1 MRRDFEPRS
10 TVRCRPARHPDGT
23 AVSTTVTEEVE
34 AGVLVREGVYGDS
47 VAAIEPGGVEYIPA
61 AERHGR
67 PIELF
72 WTWMSPNFE
81 FATVYVGVLPVVL
94 FGGGFWLTVL
104 GLVLGTALGS
114 VTHGWLSTFG
124 PRYGVPQLIQSRG
137 AFGFVG
143 NLLPAALNTLTSG
156 AGWVAVNSVS
166 GAFAVQTFFG
176 HVGWRVPPFWL
187 ALAVVV
193 SVEVAIAFVGYNMV
207 HRFERVIFPFLGLV
221 FAACCLYIFGHTNA
235 QLGFNAAAPAAAG
248 GQVGA
253 FILAVFFAYAYAV
266 SWNPYGADYAR
277 YLPRNTPALRVALAA
292 GLGIFVSCAL
302 LEIAGA
308 ALATVAGTSWGPND
322 VPTDQFVKP
331 LPDALG
337 LIATVAIALG
347 AVAAN
352 VLNLY
357 SAAMSFLTLGIRLTL
372 RRRRAIVAVA
382 FGIVGFGVGLTGGAA
397 PGSKYEAFL
406 FFNTYWIVP
415 FIAVVLT
422 DWTVRR
428 GRYRE
433 AGFFDPRHRPWKGV
447 VAMVAGI
454 AASFP
459 FWNQTLFV
467 GVVPSN
473 APQVGDISFVVGCV
487 VAVITYLALRPRAT
501 APSAPVPP
509 AIAAPRPPS
518 R

>member
-1 MRRDFEPRS
+1 MS
-10 TVRCRPARHPDGT
+10 TIVVD
-23 AVSTTVTEEVE
+23 E
-34 AGVLVREGVYGDS
+34 AQTGVPVREGQYGDR
-47 VAAIEPGGVEYIPA
+47 VVTVEPGGVEYIPA
-61 AERHGR
+61 RERHGR
-67 PIELF
+67 PLQLF
-72 WTWMSPNFE
+72 WTWTSPNFE
-81 FATVYVGVLPVVL
+81 FATVYVGVLPIVL
-94 FGGGFWLTVL
+94 FGGGFWMTVV

-114 VTHGWLSTFG
+114 ITHGWLSTFG

-137 AFGFVG
+137 AFGYVG

-176 HVGWRVPPFWL
+176 HVGWSVPPFWL

-193 SVEVAIAFVGYNMV
+193 SIEIAIAFVGYNMV
-207 HRFERVIFPFLGLV
+207 HQFERVIFPFLGLV
-221 FAACCLYIFGHTNA
+221 FAACCLYIFSRTSPA
-235 QLGFNAAAPAAAG
+235 LGFNPAAPAAAG
-248 GQVGA
+248 GQLGA

-277 YLPRNTPALRVALAA
+277 YLPKDTSALRVAIAA
-292 GLGIFVSCAL
+292 GLGLFLSCAV

-331 LPDALG
+331 LPQALA

-347 AVAAN
+347 AIAAN

-372 RRRRAIVAVA
+372 RRRRAVVA
-382 FGIVGFGVGLTGGAA
+382 VGFGVVGFCVALTGNAA

-422 DWTVRR
+422 DWALRK
-428 GRYRE
+428 GSYRE
-433 AGFFDPRHRPWKGV
+433 VSFFDTRHRPWKGI
-447 VAMVAGI
+447 VAMLAGI
-454 AASFP
+454 VASFP
-459 FWNQTLFV
+459 FWNQSLYV

-473 APQVGDISFVVGCV
+473 VPQFGDISFVVGFAVAIV
-487 VAVITYLALRPRAT
+487 VYLSLRPLRGRAAHQPLGPT
-501 APSAPVPP
+501 AD
-509 AIAAPRPPS
+509 AAA
-518 R
+518 

>member
-1 MRRDFEPRS
+1 MSP
-10 TVRCRPARHPDGT
+10 
-23 AVSTTVTEEVE
+23 TVTDEVE
-34 AGVLVREGVYGDS
+34 AGVLVREGVYGES
-47 VAAIEPGGVEYIPA
+47 VTTIEPGGVEYIPA
-61 AERHGR
+61 AERHGHALQ
-67 PIELF
+67 LF

-81 FATVYVGVLPVVL
+81 FATVYVGVLPIVVY
-94 FGGGFWLTVL
+94 GGGFWLTAA

-114 VTHGWLSTFG
+114 VSHGWLSTFG

-193 SVEVAIAFVGYNMV
+193 SIEVAIAFVGYNMV
-207 HRFERVIFPFLGLV
+207 HRFERLIFPFLGLV
-221 FAACCLYIFGHTNA
+221 FAACCLYIFGRTNA
-235 QLGFNAAAPAAAG
+235 SLGFDFAAPAAAG

-277 YLPRNTPALRVALAA
+277 YLPRTTPPARVAIAA
-292 GLGIFVSCAL
+292 GLGIFLSCAV

-308 ALATVAGTSWGPND
+308 GLATVAGTSWGPND

-331 LPDALG
+331 LPDALA

-347 AVAAN
+347 AIAAN

-372 RRRRAIVAVA
+372 RRRRAIVAVG
-382 FGIVGFGVGLTGGAA
+382 FGAVGFVVGLTGSAA

-415 FIAVVLT
+415 FIAVVLV
-422 DWTVRR
+422 DWRLRR

-433 AGFFDPRHRPWKGV
+433 ASFFDVRHRPWKGV
-447 VAMVAGI
+447 AAMVAGV

-473 APQVGDISFVVGCV
+473 APQFGDLSFVVGFLV
-487 VAVITYLALRPRAT
+487 TALVYLALRPLREPGAARLAAT
-501 APSAPVPP
+501 L
-509 AIAAPRPPS
+509 
-518 R
+518 

>member
-1 MRRDFEPRS
+1 MS
-10 TVRCRPARHPDGT
+10 VV
-23 AVSTTVTEEVE
+23 AVEEAE
-34 AGVLVREGVYGDS
+34 AGLPIREGEYGAS
-47 VAAIEPGGVEYIPA
+47 IVAIEPGGVEYIPH

-67 PIELF
+67 PIQLF

-81 FATVYVGVLPVVL
+81 FATVYVGVLPIVL

-104 GLVLGTALGS
+104 GLVVGTALGS

-143 NLLPAALNTLTSG
+143 NLLPAVLNTVTSG

-176 HVGWRVPPFWL
+176 HVGWSVPPFWL

-193 SVEVAIAFVGYNMV
+193 SIEVTIAFVGYNMV
-207 HRFERVIFPFLGLV
+207 HQFERVIFPFLGMV
-221 FAACCLYIFGHTNA
+221 FAACCLYILGHTNVR
-235 QLGFNAAAPAAAG
+235 LGFNAAAPAAAG

-253 FILAVFFAYAYAV
+253 LILAVFFAYAYAV

-277 YLPRNTPALRVALAA
+277 YLPRSTPPNRVALAA
-292 GLGIFVSCAL
+292 GLGIFVSCAV
-302 LEIAGA
+302 LEVAGA
-308 ALATVAGTSWGPND
+308 GLATVTGTSWGPND

-331 LPDALG
+331 LPDALA

-347 AVAAN
+347 AIAAN

-357 SAAMSFLTLGIRLTL
+357 SAAMSFLTLGIRSTL
-372 RRRRAIVAVA
+372 RRRRAIVAV
-382 FGIVGFGVGLTGGAA
+382 GFGAIGFCVGLTGSAA

-422 DWTVRR
+422 DWTLRR

-433 AGFFDPRHRPWKGV
+433 ASFFDPRHRPWKAP
-447 VAMVAGI
+447 VAMLAGI

-467 GVVPSN
+467 GVVPSH
-473 APQVGDISFVVGCV
+473 APQFGDISFVVGSV
-487 VAVITYLALRPRAT
+487 VSVVVYVALRPLNDAVRRVTPT
-501 APSAPVPP
+501 A
-509 AIAAPRPPS
+509 AAAV
-518 R
+518 

>member
-1 MRRDFEPRS
+1 M
-10 TVRCRPARHPDGT
+10 V
-23 AVSTTVTEEVE
+23 AVEEAE
-34 AGVLVREGVYGDS
+34 TGVPIREGEYGTS
-47 VAAIEPGGVEYIPA
+47 VAAVEPGGVEYIPQT
-61 AERHGR
+61 ERHGT
-67 PIELF
+67 PAQLF

-81 FATVYVGVLPVVL
+81 FATVYVGVLPIVL
-94 FGGGFWLTVL
+94 FGGGFWLTVI
-104 GLVLGTALGS
+104 GLLVGTALGAA
-114 VTHGWLSTFG
+114 THGWLSTFG
-124 PRYGVPQLIQSRG
+124 PRYGVPQLIQSR
-137 AFGFVG
+137 ASFGFVG
-143 NLLPAALNTLTSG
+143 NLLPAFLNTVTSG

-166 GAFAVQTFFG
+166 GAFAVQTFFN
-176 HVGWRVPPFWL
+176 HVGWSVPPFWL

-193 SVEVAIAFVGYNMV
+193 AIEVAIAFVGYNMI
-207 HRFERVIFPFLGLV
+207 HQFERVIFPFLGLV

-235 QLGFNAAAPAAAG
+235 ALGFNPAAPAAAG

-266 SWNPYGADYAR
+266 SWNPYAADYAR
-277 YLPRNTPALRVALAA
+277 YLPPKTSATRVALAA
-292 GLGIFVSCAL
+292 GLGILVSCTV
-302 LEIAGA
+302 LEVAGA
-308 ALATVAGTSWGPND
+308 GLATVAGTSWGPSD

-347 AVAAN
+347 AIAAN

-357 SAAMSFLTLGIRLTL
+357 SAAMSFLTLGIRMTL

-382 FGIVGFGVGLTGGAA
+382 FGAIGFCVGLTGSAA

-422 DWTVRR
+422 DWTLRG
-428 GRYRE
+428 GRYRV
-433 AGFFDPRHRPWKGV
+433 ATFFDSRHRPWKGV
-447 VAMVAGI
+447 VAMLAGI
-454 AASFP
+454 AASLP

-473 APQVGDISFVVGCV
+473 APQFGDISFVVGFV
-487 VAVITYLALRPRAT
+487 VTVVVYLALRPLHVTGDRDE
-501 APSAPVPP
+501 
-509 AIAAPRPPS
+509 AIATS
-518 R
+518 

>member
-1 MRRDFEPRS
+1 
-10 TVRCRPARHPDGT
+10 
-23 AVSTTVTEEVE
+23 
-34 AGVLVREGVYGDS
+34 
-47 VAAIEPGGVEYIPA
+47 
-61 AERHGR
+61 
-67 PIELF
+67 
-72 WTWMSPNFE
+72 MSPNFE

-94 FGGGFWLTVL
+94 FGGGFWLTAL
-104 GLVLGTALGS
+104 GLLLGTALGAI
-114 VTHGWLSTFG
+114 THGWLSTFG

-143 NLLPAALNTLTSG
+143 NILPAVLNTLTSG

-176 HVGWRVPPFWL
+176 HVGWKVPPFWL

-193 SVEVAIAFVGYNMV
+193 SIEVAIAFVGYNMV
-207 HRFERVIFPFLGLV
+207 HQFERVIFPFLGVV
-221 FAACCLYIFGHTNA
+221 FAACCVYIFAHTRVN
-235 QLGFNAAAPAAAG
+235 LGFNPAAPAAAG

-277 YLPRNTPALRVALAA
+277 YLPKTTPPMRVALAA
-292 GLGIFVSCAL
+292 GLGILVSCAVM
-302 LEIAGA
+302 EIAGA
-308 ALATVAGTSWGPND
+308 GLATVAGTSWGPND

-331 LPDALG
+331 LPNTLG

-372 RRRRAIVAVA
+372 RRRRALVA
-382 FGIVGFGVGLTGGAA
+382 VGFGAVGFFVGLTGSAA

-422 DWTVRR
+422 DWTLRG

-433 AGFFDPRHRPWKGV
+433 ASFFGPRHRPWKGV
-447 VAMVAGI
+447 AAMLCGI

-467 GVVPSN
+467 GVVPAN
-473 APQVGDISFVVGCV
+473 APQFGDISFVVGFV
-487 VAVITYLALRPRAT
+487 VTVAVYVALRPVT
-501 APSAPVPP
+501 ARGELAPHGGGAPTRP
-509 AIAAPRPPS
+509 AR
-518 R
+518 

>member
-1 MRRDFEPRS
+1 MAAS
-10 TVRCRPARHPDGT
+10 
-23 AVSTTVTEEVE
+23 AVDE
-34 AGVLVREGVYGDS
+34 AESGVLVREGEYGAS
-47 VAAIEPGGVEYIPA
+47 VAAIEPGGIEYIPHN
-61 AERHGR
+61 ERHGT
-67 PIELF
+67 PIQLF

-81 FATVYVGVLPVVL
+81 FATVYVGVLPIVL
-94 FGGGFWLTVL
+94 FGGGFWLTVV
-104 GLVLGTALGS
+104 GLLLGTALGA

-143 NLLPAALNTLTSG
+143 NLLPAFLNAITSG

-166 GAFAVQTFFG
+166 GAFAVQTFFH
-176 HVGWRVPPFWL
+176 HVGWSVPSFWL

-193 SVEVAIAFVGYNMV
+193 TIEVAIAFIGYNMV
-207 HRFERVIFPFLGLV
+207 HQFERVIFPFLGVV
-221 FAACCLYIFGHTNA
+221 FAACCLYIFGHTNPA
-235 QLGFNAAAPAAAG
+235 LGFNPAAPAAAG
-248 GQVGA
+248 GQLGA
-253 FILAVFFAYAYAV
+253 FVLAVFFAYAYAV

-277 YLPRNTPALRVALAA
+277 YLPATSSPRRVAVAA
-292 GLGIFVSCAL
+292 GLGILISCAV
-302 LEIAGA
+302 LEVAGA
-308 ALATVAGTSWGPND
+308 GLATVAGTSWGASD

-347 AVAAN
+347 AIAAN

-357 SAAMSFLTLGIRLTL
+357 SAAMSFLTLGIRMTL
-372 RRRRAIVAVA
+372 RRRRAVVAVA
-382 FGIVGFGVGLTGGAA
+382 FGAVGFCVGLTGSAA

-428 GRYRE
+428 GRYRG
-433 AGFFDPRHRPWKGV
+433 AMFFSSRHRPWKGV
-447 VAMVAGI
+447 VAMLAGI

-473 APQVGDISFVVGCV
+473 APQFGDISFLVGMVVTV
-487 VAVITYLALRPRAT
+487 VVYLALRPLQVSGVRGGAT
-501 APSAPVPP
+501 APS
-509 AIAAPRPPS
+509 
-518 R
+518 

>member
-1 MRRDFEPRS
+1 MS
-10 TVRCRPARHPDGT
+10 TSAADPPDL
-23 AVSTTVTEEVE
+23 
-34 AGVLVREGVYGDS
+34 GVPVREGEYGDRVVS
-47 VAAIEPGGVEYIPA
+47 IEPGGVEYIPA

-67 PIELF
+67 PLQLF
-72 WTWMSPNFE
+72 WTWTSPNLE
-81 FATVYVGVLPVVL
+81 FATVYVGVLPIVL
-94 FGGGFWLTVL
+94 FGGGFWMTVV
-104 GLVLGTALGS
+104 GLLLGTAMGS
-114 VTHGWLSTFG
+114 ITHGWLSTFG

-137 AFGFVG
+137 AFGYIG
-143 NLLPAALNTLTSG
+143 NLLPAALNTLTAG

-166 GAFAVQTFFG
+166 GAFAVQTFFE

-193 SVEVAIAFVGYNMV
+193 ALEVAIAFLGYNMV

-221 FAACCLYIFGHTNA
+221 FAVCCLYIFSRA
-235 QLGFNAAAPAAAG
+235 VPSVGFNPAAPAAAG
-248 GQVGA
+248 GQIGA

-277 YLPRNTPALRVALAA
+277 YLPRETSALGVALAA
-292 GLGIFVSCAL
+292 GLGLFVSCAV
-302 LEIAGA
+302 LEVAGA
-308 ALATVAGTSWGPND
+308 ALATVAGTAWGAND

-337 LIATVAIALG
+337 LIATGAIALG
-347 AVAAN
+347 AIAAN

-357 SAAMSFLTLGIRLTL
+357 SAAMSFLTLGIRMTL
-372 RRRRAIVAVA
+372 RRRRALVAVA
-382 FGIVGFGVGLTGGAA
+382 FGVVGYFVGLTGNAA

-422 DWTVRR
+422 DWTLRR

-433 AGFFDPRHRPWKGV
+433 ATFFDPRHRPWKGV
-447 VAMVAGI
+447 AATLAGI
-454 AASFP
+454 VASFP

-467 GVVPSN
+467 GIVPLH
-473 APQVGDISFVVGCV
+473 APQFGDISFVVGFAVTV
-487 VAVITYLALRPRAT
+487 VVYLALRPLART
-501 APSAPVPP
+501 RTGR
-509 AIAAPRPPS
+509 AAPAVAQS
-518 R
+518 ASG

>member
-1 MRRDFEPRS
+1 VNV
-10 TVRCRPARHPDGT
+10 TVADDI
-23 AVSTTVTEEVE
+23 A
-34 AGVLVREGVYGDS
+34 AGVPVREGVYGES
-47 VAAIEPGGVEYIPA
+47 VTTIEPGGVEYIPA

-67 PIELF
+67 PLQLF

-94 FGGGFWLTVL
+94 FGGGFWLTAI
-104 GLVLGTALGS
+104 GLTLGTALGS
-114 VTHGWLSTFG
+114 ITHGWLSTFG

-143 NLLPAALNTLTSG
+143 NLLPAVLNTVTSG

-193 SVEVAIAFVGYNMV
+193 TIEIAIAFVGYNMV
-207 HRFERVIFPFLGLV
+207 HRFERIIFPFLGLV

-235 QLGFNAAAPAAAG
+235 HLGFNAAAPAAAG

-266 SWNPYGADYAR
+266 SWNPYAADYAR
-277 YLPRNTPALRVALAA
+277 YLRKSTPAVRVAVAA
-292 GLGIFVSCAL
+292 GLGIFLSCVV

-308 ALATVAGTSWGPND
+308 GLATVAGTSWGPND

-337 LIATVAIALG
+337 LLATVAIALG
-347 AVAAN
+347 AIAAN

-382 FGIVGFGVGLTGGAA
+382 FGAIGFCVGLTGSAA

-422 DWTVRR
+422 DWTLRR

-433 AGFFDPRHRPWKGV
+433 ASFFNERHRPWKAV
-447 VAMVAGI
+447 TAMLAGI

-459 FWNQTLFV
+459 FWNQTLYM

-473 APQVGDISFVVGCV
+473 VPQFGDISFVVGFVGAAV
-487 VAVITYLALRPRAT
+487 VYVALRPLRGSEGEA
-501 APSAPVPP
+501 V
-509 AIAAPRPPS
+509 AAGG
-518 R
+518 

>member
-1 MRRDFEPRS
+1 MSAIGVEPAS
-10 TVRCRPARHPDGT
+10 TGIP
-23 AVSTTVTEEVE
+23 
-34 AGVLVREGVYGDS
+34 VREGEYGES
-47 VAAIEPGGVEYIPA
+47 VIAVEPGGVEYIPDG
-61 AERHGR
+61 ERHGR
-67 PIELF
+67 PIQLF
-72 WTWMSPNFE
+72 WTWTSPNFE

-94 FGGGFWLTVL
+94 FGGGFWMTVV

-114 VTHGWLSTFG
+114 ATHGWLSTFG

-137 AFGFVG
+137 AFGYLG
-143 NLLPAALNTLTSG
+143 NLLPAGLNTLTSG

-166 GAFAVQTFFG
+166 GAFAVRTFFG
-176 HVGWRVPPFWL
+176 HVGWNVPPFWL

-193 SVEVAIAFVGYNMV
+193 SIEVAIAFVGYNMV
-207 HRFERVIFPFLGLV
+207 HQFERVIFPLLGLV
-221 FAACCLYIFGHTNA
+221 FAVCCLYILGRTDA
-235 QLGFNAAAPAAAG
+235 GLGFNPAAPAAAG

-277 YLPRNTPALRVALAA
+277 YLPRDTSAIRVALAA
-292 GLGIFVSCAL
+292 GLGLFVSCAV

-308 ALATVAGTSWGPND
+308 GLATVAGTSWGPSD

-331 LPDALG
+331 LPEVLG

-347 AVAAN
+347 AIAAN

-372 RRRRAIVAVA
+372 RRRRALVA
-382 FGIVGFGVGLTGGAA
+382 VGFGAIGFLVALTGNAA

-422 DWTVRR
+422 DWMLHG
-428 GRYRE
+428 GRYRQ
-433 AGFFDPRHRPWKGV
+433 AGFFDSRHRPWKGL
-447 VAMVAGI
+447 VAMGAGI

-473 APQVGDISFVVGCV
+473 VPQFGDISFLVGFLV
-487 VAVITYLALRPRAT
+487 TVAVYCGLRPRRGRDLSAT
-501 APSAPVPP
+501 ARGAD
-509 AIAAPRPPS
+509 
-518 R
+518 

>member
-1 MRRDFEPRS
+1 MG
-10 TVRCRPARHPDGT
+10 V
-23 AVSTTVTEEVE
+23 TTIEEAE
-34 AGVLVREGVYGDS
+34 AGVPIREGAYGTS
-47 VAAIEPGGVEYIPA
+47 VAAVEPGGIEYIPA
-61 AERHGR
+61 AERHGSPR
-67 PIELF
+67 QLF

-81 FATVYVGVLPVVL
+81 FATVYVGVLPIVL
-94 FGGGFWLTVL
+94 FGGGFWLTVA
-104 GLVLGTALGS
+104 GLVAGTALGA

-124 PRYGVPQLIQSRG
+124 PRYGVPQLIQSRA
-137 AFGFVG
+137 AFGFLG
-143 NLLPAALNTLTSG
+143 NLVPAFLNTLTSG

-166 GAFAVQTFFG
+166 GAFAVQTFFNR
-176 HVGWRVPPFWL
+176 VGWSVPPFWL

-193 SVEVAIAFVGYNMV
+193 AIEVAIAFVGYNMV
-207 HRFERVIFPFLGLV
+207 HQFERVIFPFLGVV
-221 FAACCLYIFGHTNA
+221 FAACCLYILGHANPG
-235 QLGFNAAAPAAAG
+235 LGFNPAAPAAAG

-277 YLPRNTPALRVALAA
+277 YLPATTSAARVAMAA
-292 GLGIFVSCAL
+292 GLGILVSCAV
-302 LEIAGA
+302 LEVAGA

-331 LPDALG
+331 LPTALG
-337 LIATVAIALG
+337 LIATVAIAVG
-347 AVAAN
+347 AIAAN

-357 SAAMSFLTLGIRLTL
+357 SAAMSFLTLGIRMTL
-372 RRRRAIVAVA
+372 RRRRALVA
-382 FGIVGFGVGLTGGAA
+382 VGFGVIGFFVGLTGSAA

-422 DWTVRR
+422 DWTLRR
-428 GRYRE
+428 GRYR
-433 AGFFDPRHRPWKGV
+433 AATFFDPRHRPWKGAL
-447 VAMVAGI
+447 AMLAGI

-473 APQVGDISFVVGCV
+473 APQFGDISFVVGAV
-487 VAVITYLALRPRAT
+487 VTVAVYLALRPLRVARLH
-501 APSAPVPP
+501 AG
-509 AIAAPRPPS
+509 AAVA
-518 R
+518 

>member
-1 MRRDFEPRS
+1 MS
-10 TVRCRPARHPDGT
+10 
-23 AVSTTVTEEVE
+23 STTADPPETG
-34 AGVLVREGVYGDS
+34 ASFREGDYGERVVS
-47 VAAIEPGGVEYIPA
+47 IEPGGVEYIPA
-61 AERHGR
+61 GERHGG
-67 PIELF
+67 PLQLF
-72 WTWMSPNFE
+72 WTWTSPNFE

-94 FGGGFWLTVL
+94 FGGGFWMTVV

-114 VTHGWLSTFG
+114 ITHGWLSTFG

-137 AFGFVG
+137 AFGYIG
-143 NLLPAALNTLTSG
+143 NLLPAALNTVTSG

-166 GAFAVQTFFG
+166 GAFAVQTFFAR
-176 HVGWRVPPFWL
+176 VGWPVPTFWL

-193 SVEVAIAFVGYNMV
+193 AIEVAIAFVGYNMV
-207 HRFERVIFPFLGLV
+207 HQFERVIFPFLGLV
-221 FAACCLYIFGHTNA
+221 FAVCCLYIFSRA
-235 QLGFNAAAPAAAG
+235 IPSAGFNPGAPAAGG
-248 GQVGA
+248 GQIGA

-277 YLPRNTPALRVALAA
+277 YLPKDTGALKVALAA
-292 GLGIFVSCAL
+292 GLGLFVSCAV

-331 LPDALG
+331 LPEALG
-337 LIATVAIALG
+337 LIATVAIAVG
-347 AVAAN
+347 AIAAN

-372 RRRRAIVAVA
+372 RRRRALVAM
-382 FGIVGFGVGLTGGAA
+382 GFGVIGYFVGLTGNAA
-397 PGSKYEAFL
+397 PGGKYEAFL

-422 DWTVRR
+422 DWTLRR
-428 GRYRE
+428 GRYRQ
-433 AGFFDPRHRPWKGV
+433 ATFFDTRHRPWKGI
-447 VAMVAGI
+447 VAMLAGI

-467 GVVPSN
+467 GVVPAD
-473 APQVGDISFVVGCV
+473 APQFGDISFVVGFV
-487 VAVITYLALRPRAT
+487 VTVVVYVALGPLRGT
-501 APSAPVPP
+501 ASD
-509 AIAAPRPPS
+509 IAAAGAVEATPG
-518 R
+518 